1 MLLIIAIKRW
11 CQERGIES
19 VDHNHLGDEYKNLID
34 NIFNSRLNVHL
45 IKGQLV
51 KTESIFDI
59 RKPLKN
65 DEKCIL
71 YQYRFSFPSQDISIF
86 ITIFES
92 CRKTA

>member
-1 MLLIIAIKRW
+1 MLLIIAITRW

-19 VDHNHLGDEYKNLID
+19 VDHNHLGEYKNLID

-59 RKPLKN
+59 
-65 DEKCIL
+65 
-71 YQYRFSFPSQDISIF
+71 
-86 ITIFES
+86 
-92 CRKTA
+92 